1 MEFPAGKSKKGAAVA
16 YLRPVIVDFEPDP
29 G

>member
-1 MEFPAGKSKKGAAVA
+1 MDLPVSKSKKGAAVA
-16 YLRPVIVDFEPDP
+16 YLRPLIVAFEPDP